1 MDCVL
6 PSTGHIEQLFRTARA
21 SYNCPYYYP
30 NILEKGLAHRWESRG
45 HLEQFKA
52 TGHKE
57 K

>member
-6 PSTGHIEQLFRTARA
+6 PSTGHIEQLFKTARA